1 MVGVAYGVGVGPG
14 DPELVTLKA
23 LNALRACD
31 VVAFP
36 GTDPSA
42 SRAFCIAEASCPELG
57 TKELLALPAPMVG
70 DRAIV
75 KEAQRKNARRVERV
89 LDEGRDVAILV
100 LGDPS
105 LYSTFGYVRDVLVED
120 GYGVET
126 ISGVPSFCAVAAR
139 LGVSLA
145 EWDEAVRIVPQTHA
159 EGCCVGAS
167 GFAGDPTDTLVLMKP
182 GEGIGAVRD
191 HALSTGRELL
201 VVENCGL
208 EGERVYRCAADVP
221 DRLGYLSVALLRDA
235 EPRD

>member
-23 LNALRACD
+23 LNALRVCD
-31 VVAFP
+31 VVAYP
-36 GTDPSA
+36 GTEASA
-42 SRAFCIAEASCPELG
+42 SRAFRIAEASFPELG

-75 KEAQRKNARRVERV
+75 KAAQRENARRVERV

-120 GYGVET
+120 GYVVET

-145 EWDEAVRIVPQTHA
+145 EWDETVRIVPLTHA
-159 EGCCVGAS
+159 EGCVGAS
-167 GFAGDPTDTLVLMKP
+167 DLAGDPTGTLVLMKP
-182 GEGIGAVRD
+182 GVGIGAVRD
-191 HALSTGRELL
+191 YAVSAGRELL

-208 EGERVYRCAADVP
+208 EGERVYRRPADVP

-235 EPRD
+235 EPQD